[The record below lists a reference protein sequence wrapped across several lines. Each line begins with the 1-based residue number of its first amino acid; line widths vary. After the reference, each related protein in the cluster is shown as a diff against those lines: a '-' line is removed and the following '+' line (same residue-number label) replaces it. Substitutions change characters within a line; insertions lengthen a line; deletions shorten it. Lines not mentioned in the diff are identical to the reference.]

1 MRNSDARAVT
11 NPRTGR
17 MTTQP
22 VQTPTRLITGEQ
34 LLAMGDIGPCELI
47 DGVIVSMSPTGER
60 HGFLASKLISLLYQC
75 SQNTEAGWVVGG
87 EVGIYIRRDPDRI
100 RAADIAFWSKRRR
113 PDGPSTGFSEVAPD
127 LIVEILSPTDRW
139 PEINEKI
146 ADYFSVGV
154 GELWI
159 VDPSDETVFVYRS
172 PAQPTALRRGD
183 TLSGSGPLNGFT
195 LPIDELFTF

>member
-1 MRNSDARAVT
+1 
-11 NPRTGR
+11 
-17 MTTQP
+17 MTAQP

-60 HGFLASKLISLLYQC
+60 HGFLASRLSSLLYQF
-75 SQNTEAGWVVGG
+75 SQETQAGWVMGG
-87 EVGIYIRRDPDRI
+87 EVGIYIRREPDRI

-127 LIVEILSPTDRW
+127 LVVEILSPTDRW

-146 ADYFSVGV
+146 SDYFSVGV

-159 VDPSDETVFVYRS
+159 VEPSDETVFVYHS
-172 PAQPTALRRGD
+172 PEQRTALRRGD
-183 TLSGSGPLNGFT
+183 TLSGSGPLNGFE
-195 LPIDELFTF
+195 LPTDELFTL

>member
-1 MRNSDARAVT
+1 
-11 NPRTGR
+11 

-22 VQTPTRLITGEQ
+22 LQTPTRLITGEQ

-47 DGVIVSMSPTGER
+47 DGVIVSMSPTGGK
-60 HGFLASKLISLLYQC
+60 HGYLESRLAVRLGGFVDD
-75 SQNTEAGWVVGG
+75 AGIGLCMTG
-87 EVGIYIRRDPDRI
+87 EIGIYIRHDPDRV
-100 RAADIAFWSKRRR
+100 RAADFAFWASAKL
-113 PDGPSTGFSEVAPD
+113 PDGPPLGFIEVAPD
-127 LIVEILSPTDRW
+127 LVVEILSPTDRW
-139 PEINEKI
+139 PEMNEKI

-172 PAQPTALRRGD
+172 PAQRTALRRGD

>member
-1 MRNSDARAVT
+1 
-11 NPRTGR
+11 

-22 VQTPTRLITGEQ
+22 VHTPTRPVTGEQ

-47 DGVIVSMSPTGER
+47 DGVIVSMGPTGGK
-60 HGFLASKLISLLYQC
+60 HGYLESKLDRYLGAFIDKKKIGLC
-75 SQNTEAGWVVGG
+75 MVG
-87 EVGIYIRRDPDRI
+87 EIGIYIRHDPDRI
-100 RAADIAFWSKRRR
+100 RAADFAFWASEKL
-113 PDGPSTGFSEVAPD
+113 PDGPPLGFIEVAPD
-127 LIVEILSPTDRW
+127 LVVEILSPTDRW

-172 PAQPTALRRGD
+172 PAQPIALRRGD